1 MNAPPAPNSPPP
13 VMNPP
18 PAEVAVP
25 EAPPVEVAPVP
36 EVAPQGGAELPAPEA
51 APEQPVPEE
60 MTADGGADPE
70 QMIQEIL
77 DKVTALEAKIDQI
90 VAALPAIQKGGKRF
104 TRRGK

>member
-1 MNAPPAPNSPPP
+1 MN
-13 VMNPP
+13 VP

-25 EAPPVEVAPVP
+25 EAAPVEAVPEAVPVP
-36 EVAPQGGAELPAPEA
+36 EAAPAPEA

-60 MTADGGADPE
+60 MTAEGGADPE

-77 DKVTALEAKIDQI
+77 DKVTALEAKVDQI
-90 VAALPAIQKGGKRF
+90 VAALPAIQKGGKRY

>member
-1 MNAPPAPNSPPP
+1 MN
-13 VMNPP
+13 VP
-18 PAEVAVP
+18 PAEIAVP
-25 EAPPVEVAPVP
+25 EAPPAEVAPVP
-36 EVAPQGGAELPAPEA
+36 EVAPQGGAEMP

-60 MTADGGADPE
+60 MSAEGGADPE